1 MTDLLH
7 ALLRLAVA
15 ALLAMFVVAG
25 LVCVVCWAFGY
36 YWSMKLSIGV
46 LAAMTLVRL
55 TVVKKGKDDG

>member
-15 ALLAMFVVAG
+15 ALLALFVVAG
-25 LVCVVCWAFGY
+25 LVWVVCWSFGY
-36 YWSMKLSIGV
+36 GWSMKLSIGV

-55 TVVKKGKDDG
+55 TVVKNGKDDG

>member
-7 ALLRLAVA
+7 ALLRLAVLILF
-15 ALLAMFVVAG
+15 ALFVVAG
-25 LVCVVCWAFGY
+25 LVWVVCWAFGY
-36 YWSMKLSIGV
+36 DWSMKLSIGV

>member
-15 ALLAMFVVAG
+15 ALLALFVVAG
-25 LVCVVCWAFGY
+25 LVWVVCWSFGY
-36 YWSMKLSIGV
+36 DWSMKLSFGV